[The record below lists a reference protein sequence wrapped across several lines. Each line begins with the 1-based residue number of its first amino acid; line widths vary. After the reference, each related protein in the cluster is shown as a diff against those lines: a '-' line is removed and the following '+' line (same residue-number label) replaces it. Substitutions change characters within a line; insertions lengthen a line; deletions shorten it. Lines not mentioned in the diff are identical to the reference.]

1 MNALPCAQPAGTR
14 LAGRLVAVSVSEAAD
29 LAQLG
34 FPQDQMDLALLA
46 LLVPLVAD
54 GACIAYG
61 GRIEHP
67 HNFTLVISEQLGE
80 AYRRLEQTL
89 GRRPFV
95 HFVAQHRLLATEPE
109 QLLAHLKQL
118 APYGE
123 IWVTSP
129 EGIVSSL
136 AAAGKGQA
144 EFAAC
149 EGRGLDGGG
158 AMEIFRDTAGLLATR
173 AYRSIQS
180 LTSVD
185 ASSSFTHMRG
195 HMAAHCDARVQ
206 VGGRKTGFSGPI
218 SGLCEEA
225 LLTIASR
232 KPLLVL
238 GGFGGAS
245 RDIAAALG
253 FFDTSE
259 CVPPKVAPD
268 LERYEAGLQRLREA
282 RPDFEALFAVNQ
294 MAAVQALAGTES
306 LTDAAEQ
313 LHALLGSCLDASLLS

>member
-14 LAGRLVAVSVSEAAD
+14 LAGRLVAVSVSETAD

-34 FPQDQMDLALLA
+34 FPQDQMDLTLLA

-95 HFVAQHRLLATEPE
+95 HFVAQHRLLATPPD
-109 QLLAHLKQL
+109 QLLAHLKLL

-123 IWVTSP
+123 IWVTGP
-129 EGIVSSL
+129 EGIVGSM

-144 EFAAC
+144 ELAAC
-149 EGRGLDGGG
+149 EERGLGAGG
-158 AMEIFRDTAGLLATR
+158 AIEIFKSAAGLLETR
-173 AYRSIQS
+173 AYRAIQA
-180 LTSVD
+180 LAAVD
-185 ASSSFTHMRG
+185 PNSSFTHMRAQ
-195 HMAAHCDARVQ
+195 MAAHCDARVQ

-225 LLTIASR
+225 LLTIAGR
-232 KPLLVL
+232 RPLFVL

-253 FFDTSE
+253 MLDPAE
-259 CVPPKVAPD
+259 CVPPKAGPD
-268 LERYEAGLQRLREA
+268 LDRYEAGLQRLREA
-282 RPDFEALFAVNQ
+282 RPDFEALFTGAQ
-294 MAAVQALAGTES
+294 MAAARALAGTES

-313 LHALLGSCLDASLLS
+313 LHALLGNCLDPAPVS